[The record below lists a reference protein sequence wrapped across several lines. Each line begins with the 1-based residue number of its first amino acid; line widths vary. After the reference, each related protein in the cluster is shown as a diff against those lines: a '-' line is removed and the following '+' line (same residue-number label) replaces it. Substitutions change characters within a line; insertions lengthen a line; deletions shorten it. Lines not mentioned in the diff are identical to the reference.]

1 MSGCANHHM
10 SANGVYVFDARGVA
24 KRFRHAAIFG
34 AMDALH
40 PGETMRFFNDHNPL
54 PLLDQLLAKYGAGVT
69 ISYLAN
75 DETDGVV
82 IDFKRI

>member
-1 MSGCANHHM
+1 
-10 SANGVYVFDARGVA
+10 
-24 KRFRHAAIFG
+24 
-34 AMDALH
+34 
-40 PGETMRFFNDHNPL
+40 MRFFNDHNPL
-54 PLLDQLLAKYGAGVT
+54 PLLDQLLVKYGAGVT